1 MNVRLTAGGSADAA
15 VGASARQR
23 HNALRTELPR
33 VRAAALAWRNGVAGL
48 LAGLV
53 GFSAIRGRSEID
65 KVATPWDVVAGGLL
79 LGALTV
85 GVAGALWAL
94 RACHGPTRSTPVD
107 STTSA
112 VTQDHVIAEAAL
124 LDLRRGIAGTLLCG
138 ALLVGAIAVTWYAPA
153 RSDPRLRLQIPGAV
167 VCGTNAGTDHGT
179 LTLDTDAGPVRVN
192 LAQALT
198 IQAVATCP

>member
-1 MNVRLTAGGSADAA
+1 MNVRLTAGGPADDA
-15 VGASARQR
+15 VGVSARQR
-23 HNALRTELPR
+23 HSALRTELPR

-48 LAGLV
+48 LAALV
-53 GFSAIRGRSEID
+53 GFGVIRGRSEID
-65 KVATPWDVVAGGLL
+65 KVAAPWDVVAGGLL

-85 GVAGALWAL
+85 GAAGALWAL
-94 RACHGPTRSTPVD
+94 RACHGPIGLTPVD

-153 RSDPRLRLQIPGAV
+153 RSDPRLRLQLPGAV
-167 VCGTNAGTDHGT
+167 VCGTTAGTDHGT
-179 LTLDTDAGPVRVN
+179 LTLKTDTGPVRVD